1 MDKEAVRDLISI
13 RLQMLINLFGRK
25 VNEEQLEGMKR
36 VYADTLDRMP
46 AYAITGGFTKAE
58 RSCDRLPTPKAMR
71 ELCGE
76 CLHGGNGYDFR
87 DAKGEDPE
95 TGAAITIK
103 IDAKTGE
110 RLYKAQ
116 DCPEGRE
123 FLAKLREFGRKKSA

>member
-36 VYADTLDRMP
+36 VYSDTLDRMP

-58 RSCDRLPTPKAMR
+58 RTCDRLPTPKVMR

-76 CLHGGNGYDFR
+76 CLQGGNNYDFR
-87 DAKGEDPE
+87 EANGEDPE
-95 TGAAITIK
+95 TKAPIK
-103 IDAKTGE
+103 IRIDAKTGE

-116 DCPEGRE
+116 DCPEGRT
-123 FLAKLREFGRKKSA
+123 FLALLRQLGRKSA